1 MSIFEKDWSAPDPIS
16 ELARQKMNELLQ
28 TGRLH
33 RYQGG
38 PKYVSQAEEEMAKYL
53 GVKYCLGLNSGGSA
67 LFLALKLSGV
77 TQGTPVLTN
86 SYTLAPV
93 PGAIRHAGGVPV
105 LGGGTSFF
113 YFGPSVLV
121 CATCGGGRSE
131 AGHCF
136 HLFSFFFLLRLLLF
150 THFGESPV
158 REIFFLCK

>member
-1 MSIFEKDWSAPDPIS
+1 
-16 ELARQKMNELLQ
+16 
-28 TGRLH
+28 
-33 RYQGG
+33 
-38 PKYVSQAEEEMAKYL
+38 MAKYL

-136 HLFSFFFLLRLLLF
+136 HLFSFLFFLRLLIF
-150 THFGESPV
+150 THFGETPVTENLFPSIFWHNYRVSHKTRSNLFSLISRLSDHLQLKVRTFSNSPV
-158 REIFFLCK
+158 NSF